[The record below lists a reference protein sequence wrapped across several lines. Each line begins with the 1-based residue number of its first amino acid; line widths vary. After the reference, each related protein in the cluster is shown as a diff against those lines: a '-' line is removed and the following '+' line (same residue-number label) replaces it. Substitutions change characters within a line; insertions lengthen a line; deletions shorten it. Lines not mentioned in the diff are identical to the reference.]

1 MGRKLTPFVI
11 LKRKNGVK
19 RKRKKNKALLVKLH
33 LNVTERVTD
42 KITYGQMFGTENQ
55 VPCNENK
62 NDGFKCFQGS
72 LHRGHENS
80 NF

>member
-1 MGRKLTPFVI
+1 MGRKLTSFVI

-19 RKRKKNKALLVKLH
+19 KKRKNKALLVKLH
-33 LNVTERVTD
+33 LNVIERVTD
-42 KITYGQMFGTENQ
+42 RITYGQMFEQKTRC
-55 VPCNENK
+55 PYNENK

-72 LHRGHENS
+72 LHRGYENS